1 MAKII
6 EGKRRIIKMSADDVI
21 AVVRRYQQI
30 VQKTCCY
37 EHVREI
43 INNTEFYIPEDMN

>member
-21 AVVRRYQQI
+21 AVVRRYQQL
-30 VQKTCCY
+30 VQKACCY

-43 INNTEFYIPEDMN
+43 IASKDFYIPEDVN

>member
-21 AVVRRYQQI
+21 AVVRRYQQL
-30 VQKTCCY
+30 VQKACCY
-37 EHVREI
+37 EHAREI
-43 INNTEFYIPEDMN
+43 IESEDFYIPEEVN